1 MKKSIGRKRHKKV
14 RSKGTKCHWRDLYKS
29 HQNALGVLNFVLF
42 LPSVVLE
49 MKELAPSLALEACMY
64 WHNAI

>member
-1 MKKSIGRKRHKKV
+1 MKNVLVGKGIRKLECQRV
-14 RSKGTKCHWRDLYKS
+14 
-29 HQNALGVLNFVLF
+29 QNATAETYIRATRTLWVFSSLF

-64 WHNAI
+64 WHNAT

>member
-1 MKKSIGRKRHKKV
+1 MKNLLVEKGIRKLECQRV
-14 RSKGTKCHWRDLYKS
+14 
-29 HQNALGVLNFVLF
+29 QNAARETYIRATRMLWVFSSLF

-64 WHNAI
+64 WHNAT